1 MSTPNARA
9 NRNRIEAQL
18 GSHRHGRPSK
28 LEFRKFG
35 ERHGGNL
42 LTQILYISTLSMIFA
57 ELKEEK
63 IVPHKDKW

>member
-1 MSTPNARA
+1 MYVQGKNLATPASRP

-35 ERHGGNL
+35 ERHGGNF
-42 LTQILYISTLSMIFA
+42 ILEMVNKSIFRA
-57 ELKEEK
+57 KRRK
-63 IVPHKDKW
+63 NRAA